1 MANMTESHVVSPAY
15 PRPRTDVESE
25 TTRPLRVLIVDDSP
39 MVRRALT
46 AMLEARG
53 IEVEVAVDGAQ
64 ALAILE
70 PERLDLILSD
80 IWMPG
85 VTGIDLLRQ
94 SRSRD
99 PDLPVLLM
107 TGDPGVETAA
117 QAVEL
122 GATRYLAK
130 PIEPGVLWEAVRA
143 AGRLRRLARIKRDL
157 QEVERDDGAG
167 VELGLLS
174 DQLDEAIEKLAIH
187 FQPIVDLG
195 AAKLVAYEVLCRSG
209 STHLPGPWQLF
220 DAAERLGRVL
230 ELGRAIR
237 RLAAARIGELPP
249 DALMFVNLHPVELC
263 DDELLRLGAGLR
275 RHASRVV
282 LEVTERQTLDSVSEP
297 AARVARLKQ
306 AGYRVA
312 VDDLG
317 AGYAGLSSFVQ
328 LDPDIVKVDMSL
340 VRGVDESSKKRRLI
354 RSLVEL
360 CAEMG
365 TRVVLEGVETVAERD
380 ALATTGDVWMQGY
393 LFGKPRPTPEPPEL
407 PA

>member
-1 MANMTESHVVSPAY
+1 
-15 PRPRTDVESE
+15 
-25 TTRPLRVLIVDDSP
+25 
-39 MVRRALT
+39 
-46 AMLEARG
+46 
-53 IEVEVAVDGAQ
+53 
-64 ALAILE
+64 
-70 PERLDLILSD
+70 
-80 IWMPG
+80 
-85 VTGIDLLRQ
+85 
-94 SRSRD
+94 
-99 PDLPVLLM
+99 
-107 TGDPGVETAA
+107 
-117 QAVEL
+117 
-122 GATRYLAK
+122 
-130 PIEPGVLWEAVRA
+130 
-143 AGRLRRLARIKRDL
+143 
-157 QEVERDDGAG
+157 
-167 VELGLLS
+167 
-174 DQLDEAIEKLAIH
+174 
-187 FQPIVDLG
+187 
-195 AAKLVAYEVLCRSG
+195 
-209 STHLPGPWQLF
+209 
-220 DAAERLGRVL
+220 
-230 ELGRAIR
+230 
-237 RLAAARIGELPP
+237 
-249 DALMFVNLHPVELC
+249 
-263 DDELLRLGAGLR
+263 LR

-380 ALATTGDVWMQGY
+380 ALASTGDVWMQGY